1 MITLYH
7 GSNIAIDKIDLEKG
21 ANDKDFGKGFYLTD
35 IRQQAEAMA
44 VRKTR
49 IVGSGVPTISTYHYD
64 DSPLAN
70 TSLRIKNF
78 GDIPTQEQAEFIL
91 HNRHASRTGFKH
103 NYDIVIGLV
112 ADDGVAFQLEQ
123 YEDGLINLDTLV
135 ERLKYRKLSR
145 QYFFGT
151 PADISRLEKI

>member
-49 IVGSGVPTISTYHYD
+49 IVGSGVPTISTYHYY

-78 GDIPTQEQAEFIL
+78 GDIPTQE
-91 HNRHASRTGFKH
+91 
-103 NYDIVIGLV
+103 
-112 ADDGVAFQLEQ
+112 
-123 YEDGLINLDTLV
+123 
-135 ERLKYRKLSR
+135 
-145 QYFFGT
+145 
-151 PADISRLEKI
+151 